1 MYRKTRKNKHVKPLK
16 TMNKKKTI
24 LKTKSKKDEHEEV
37 LDAITEFEYKTD
49 YDQMFSSDQ
58 EKQQHLN
65 KSIKSLR
72 ESIDKYIQK
81 RSENLK

>member
-1 MYRKTRKNKHVKPLK
+1 MYRKTRKNKRVKQLK
-16 TMNKKKTI
+16 TIKKP
-24 LKTKSKKDEHEEV
+24 KKDEHEEV

-49 YDQMFSSDQ
+49 YDQMFSSDH
-58 EKQQHLN
+58 EKQQHLA

-72 ESIDKYIQK
+72 ASIEKYIQK

>member
-1 MYRKTRKNKHVKPLK
+1 MYRKTRKNKHRKQLK
-16 TMNKKKTI
+16 TLMIKKKT
-24 LKTKSKKDEHEEV
+24 LMKTKKDEHEEI

-49 YDQMFSSDQ
+49 YDQMFSSDE
-58 EKQQHLN
+58 EKQHHLV